1 MHAAV
6 LAGTAIRWTAAPFD
20 QVFGK
25 RRQGAAAAMAALAA
39 KLPPAPGKMVEQML
53 RGEEP
58 ERRWTCVGHGTQS
71 GPRGGDGAPER
82 MEGVGGKHIFGGWQ
96 IGRVTV

>member
-1 MHAAV
+1 MHAAA

-20 QVFGK
+20 QVLGK
-25 RRQGAAAAMAALAA
+25 RRQGDAAAAAAAMAALAA

-58 ERRWTCVGHGTQS
+58 WRRWTCVGHGTQS
-71 GPRGGDGAPER
+71 GP
-82 MEGVGGKHIFGGWQ
+82 
-96 IGRVTV
+96 

>member
-20 QVFGK
+20 QVLGK
-25 RRQGAAAAMAALAA
+25 RRQGDAAAAMAALAA

-58 ERRWTCVGHGTQS
+58 WRRWTCVGHGTQS
-71 GPRGGDGAPER
+71 GP
-82 MEGVGGKHIFGGWQ
+82 
-96 IGRVTV
+96 